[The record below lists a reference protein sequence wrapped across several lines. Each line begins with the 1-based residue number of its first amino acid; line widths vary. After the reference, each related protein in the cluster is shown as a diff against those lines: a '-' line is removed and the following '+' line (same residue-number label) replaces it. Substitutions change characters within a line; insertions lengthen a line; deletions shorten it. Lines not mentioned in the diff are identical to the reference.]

1 MIYNSER
8 HQQSLDFAVN
18 QVKASPVFPFVQSII
33 LFGSCARKENKW
45 ASDVDMFLVLS
56 PEIKNHEELR
66 RALRFLQ
73 GTISPTDMD
82 LPEVD
87 LKIAIGDDWKRDGS
101 FFHQQIIKE
110 GIIIWDR
117 TTTITHT

>member
-1 MIYNSER
+1 MICNSGR
-8 HQQSLDFAVN
+8 HQKSLDFSVN
-18 QVKASPVFPFVQSII
+18 QVKVSPVFPFVQSII

-45 ASDVDMFLVLS
+45 ASDVDIFLVLS
-56 PEIKNHEELR
+56 PEIKKHEELR
-66 RALRFLQ
+66 RELRFLQ

-87 LKIAIGDDWKRDGS
+87 LKIAIGDGWKQDGS

>member
-45 ASDVDMFLVLS
+45 SSDVDIFLALS

-87 LKIAIGDDWKRDGS
+87 LKIAIGDGWKQDGS

-110 GIIIWDR
+110 GITIWDR